1 MDNDLPPH
9 SPESELGIIGCLLI
23 DSDLVHDLSAANVT
37 IDWFYSHINRI
48 VAATIIAMVDEKQPV
63 DLITL
68 SERLKSKGELDGI
81 GGTAYLIEASNSV
94 PSAANFTYYL
104 SILREK
110 TAQRRIAATC
120 AATVSNLREGIPPDL
135 DHIEAALTDA
145 RSVGVQAD
153 GSHASIKTVA
163 KELCNWIEDRKKNRG
178 KLSGVPTGIT
188 RLDRIIDGLQLA
200 ELTLIAARP
209 SVGKTALGCC
219 IALHA
224 ASENFPTLFITA
236 EMSRK
241 MILRRMVCN
250 AASVS
255 MTIVKEG
262 TIDDDT
268 HLKLGLAIQ
277 RILAMPLT
285 FDEHMGG
292 CTIGKLGASIRKG
305 IRKNGIK
312 LVIIDYIQKFKSDRE
327 RDKKTEEIGDV
338 CSKLQGIARETG
350 VAIVALA
357 QLNRENEKEKKTRT
371 PKLTDLGDS
380 KQLEQDADTVIMIH
394 RDRAETK
401 GEAEL
406 HIVKQR
412 DGECGMVK
420 THYEGRFCR
429 FANLHTSIDT
439 DAQ

>member
-1 MDNDLPPH
+1 
-9 SPESELGIIGCLLI
+9 
-23 DSDLVHDLSAANVT
+23 
-37 IDWFYSHINRI
+37 
-48 VAATIIAMVDEKQPV
+48 MVNERQPV
-63 DLITL
+63 DLITIGN
-68 SERLKSKGELDGI
+68 RLKDGQILDGI
-81 GGTAYLIEASNSV
+81 GGHSYLSYLMDCV
-94 PSAANFTYYL
+94 PSAGNFSYYL
-104 SILREK
+104 GILREK

-120 AATVSNLREGIPPDL
+120 AATVSNLREGIPPNL

-145 RSVGVQAD
+145 RSVGVQAN

-250 AASVS
+250 EASIS
-255 MTIVKEG
+255 MTVVKEG
-262 TIDDDT
+262 TIDDDA
-268 HLKLGLAIQ
+268 HMKLGKAIQ
-277 RILAMPLT
+277 RILEMPLT
-285 FDEHMGG
+285 FDEQMGG

-305 IRKNGIK
+305 VRSNGVK
-312 LVIIDYIQKFKSDRE
+312 LVVIDYIQKFKSDRE
-327 RDKKTEEIGDV
+327 REKKTEEIADV
-338 CSKLQGIARETG
+338 CSELQKISRETG

-429 FANLHTSIDT
+429 FANLHTSIDP